1 MAIPFVPAKFYTPVG
16 SRQIKWLVLHDMQA
30 PNKGG
35 TAAAVANY
43 FATMDVPR
51 ANGASAHECID
62 DGAVIGCVHEGD
74 VAWAAPDAN
83 ALGYHFEM
91 TGYASQATNEWLDDY
106 GHAMLQLAAQ
116 RVRSMADARQIP
128 LVFRPAADLKAG
140 LPGITTHFE
149 CSKAFGGDH
158 WDPGP
163 GFPIAYFI
171 SLVQGT
177 PSAVPPSTPRP
188 KGLAVFDPPLQIR
201 AFLVRPANLGGGVWG
216 LFPDA
221 GIAGMGAPDRGNAH
235 GKPYFDG
242 MTADHLEF
250 PTTPQELKD
259 AASKGWGPLDCH
271 VTVTTDG
278 KRYGPAY

>member
-1 MAIPFVPAKFYTPVG
+1 MAIPFVQAKYYTPVG
-16 SRQIKWLVLHDMQA
+16 SRRIIWLVLHDMQA

-62 DGAVIGCVHEGD
+62 NGAVIGCVHEGD

-83 ALGYHFEM
+83 SLGYHFEM

-106 GHAMLQLAAQ
+106 GHAMLRLAAQ
-116 RVRSMADARQIP
+116 RVRAMADARQIP
-128 LVFRPAADLKAG
+128 IVFRPAADLKAG

-149 CSKAFGGDH
+149 CSQAFGGSH

-171 SLVQGT
+171 SLVQGS

-188 KGLAVFDPPLQIR
+188 KGVAVFDPPLQIR
-201 AFLVRPANLGGGVWG
+201 SYLARPAGGSWG
-216 LFPDA
+216 LMPDG
-221 GIAGMGAPDRGNAH
+221 GIAGMGGPYRGGVN
-235 GKPYFDG
+235 GKDYFAN

-250 PTTPQELKD
+250 PSTPDELRQ
-259 AASKGWGPLDCH
+259 AASKGWGPQDCY

-278 KRYGPAY
+278 HRYGPIY